1 MFDFGDRANTFWYK
15 DGDLHTKYF
24 MRQQLHKKKV
34 NRIVSLKDANGAVC
48 SSLDELNVIAI
59 AYFRETHLYHIY
71 L

>member
-1 MFDFGDRANTFWYK
+1 
-15 DGDLHTKYF
+15 